1 MGAAPPPNMR
11 FGGLLQ
17 GNLYQGPMGDS
28 FNILNPN
35 ARRLSYAAREWP
47 TFEDGTMV
55 KGVTH
60 RWKYTVYFRPSVRD
74 NDFPPSWTSEEQ
86 INSETVLTA
95 TIPPKVAV
103 FTVSPD
109 GLDMN
114 RVSAALVKI
123 RYRATLEHAGGERE
137 TIKSAKIRP
146 GGPDVFR
153 YFYDDKPKT
162 NLPCE
167 YQYTLLY
174 QGAPA
179 YTSPW
184 MPEEGGIVI
193 PIDPNYGAS
202 PAAAPGGP
210 GPIIDDSF

>member
-1 MGAAPPPNMR
+1 
-11 FGGLLQ
+11 
-17 GNLYQGPMGDS
+17 
-28 FNILNPN
+28 
-35 ARRLSYAAREWP
+35 
-47 TFEDGTMV
+47 MV

-74 NDFPPSWTSEEQ
+74 NDFPPSWTSDEYV
-86 INSETVLTA
+86 NSETVLTA
-95 TIPPKVAV
+95 TIPPRVAM
-103 FTVSPD
+103 FTISAD
-109 GLDMN
+109 GLDMG
-114 RVSAALVKI
+114 RVSAALVKVK
-123 RYRATLEHAGGERE
+123 YRAALEHRGTEVE
-137 TIKSAKIRP
+137 TVKSAKVRP

-174 QGAPA
+174 QEAPP

-184 MPEEGGIVI
+184 IPEEGGIII
-193 PIDPNYGAS
+193 PIDPNYGSGGA
-202 PAAAPGGP
+202 PAAAP